1 MDVLYILLI
10 IIAVIA
16 TVSLITSYICFS
28 MIFKVS
34 KKMRQEY
41 RDTEFPIPV
50 GEIYEPYRE
59 RMTVWIKNLQTLPHD
74 DIEIKS
80 FDGLTLRGKYY
91 ECAPGATME
100 ILFHGYKGSSKRDLC
115 GGVARCFALGRN
127 ALIVDHRGSGESD
140 GKVITFG
147 INERRDALKWV
158 EYAVNRFGK
167 DVKIILTGISMGAAT
182 VMMVSSEKL
191 PENVIGVLAD
201 CGYTSAKDIIKKVIR
216 DMKLPADILY
226 PFVRLG
232 ARIYG
237 RFNIDETS
245 PIEELKRSRIP
256 VLFIHGESDDF
267 VPCEMSKRN
276 YDACATRKE
285 FVTVP
290 GAGHGVCYV
299 VDKEKYLSALRSFF
313 DEAEN

>member
-16 TVSLITSYICFS
+16 IVSLITSYVCFS

-34 KKMRQEY
+34 EKMRQEY

-74 DIEIKS
+74 DIEIRS

-91 ECAPGATME
+91 ECAPGATTE

-237 RFNIDETS
+237 HFNIDETS

-276 YDACATRKE
+276 YDACVTRKE

-299 VDKEKYLSALRSFF
+299 VDKEKYLSALRRFF
-313 DEAEN
+313 DGAEN